1 MKKTSIKQSHV
12 QIIETGLTIR
22 ESGAKDTDAAYIAR
36 QFVQAT
42 LPHSDPKANTWSRKN
57 GNFAL
62 GIQGGFDALTGKEY
76 GLPYGVI
83 PRLLLFWI
91 TTEAIRTKSRRLELG
106 NSLAAFMRDV
116 GLDPNT
122 GGGKRGDAARLH
134 EQMQRLFNARIT
146 FTQEL
151 EHGSEKGRAWRNME
165 VTSDAVL
172 WWDTAKPL
180 QGTLWNSWVELGEKL
195 FEAII
200 AAPVPVDVR
209 ALKALK
215 RSPLALDLYM
225 LCCFEAYRVEKSGKV
240 RFIPWRSLMEQLG
253 AEYASETGARDF
265 GVKARAALRKVQAVM
280 PSLHLGDR
288 KGGLCILPSSS
299 PAIPA
304 LVDS

>member
-1 MKKTSIKQSHV
+1 MSKTNIKKSHV
-12 QIIETGLTIR
+12 QIIETGLIIQDKPASK
-22 ESGAKDTDAAYIAR
+22 EDAAYIAR

-62 GIQGGFDALTGKEY
+62 GIQGGFDAITGKEY

-91 TTEAIRTKSRRLELG
+91 TTEAIRTNNRRLELG

-151 EHGSEKGRAWRNME
+151 EQGGEKGRAWRNME

-172 WWDTAKPL
+172 WWDTTKPL
-180 QGTLWNSWVELGEKL
+180 QGTLWNSWIELGEKL
-195 FEAII
+195 FEAVK
-200 AAPVPVDVR
+200 ASPVPVDFR

-215 RSPLALDLYM
+215 RSPMALDFYSL
-225 LCCFEAYRVEKSGKV
+225 LCFEAYRVERTGNP
-240 RFIPWRSLMEQLG
+240 RFIPWRSLMEQMG
-253 AEYASETGARDF
+253 AEYTGEEALKDF
-265 GVKARAALRKVQAVM
+265 KRKAKAAVRKVQAVM
-280 PSLHLGDR
+280 PMLRLGDR
-288 KGGLCILPSSS
+288 QGGLYILPSSS

-304 LVDS
+304 LGDK